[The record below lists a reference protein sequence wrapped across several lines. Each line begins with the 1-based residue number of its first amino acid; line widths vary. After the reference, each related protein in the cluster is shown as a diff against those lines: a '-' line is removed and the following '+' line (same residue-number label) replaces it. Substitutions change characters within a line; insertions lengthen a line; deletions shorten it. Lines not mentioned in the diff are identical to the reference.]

1 MSFNPHDN
9 SKDLRYLIVAAAAVV
24 VVFIV
29 SVTFSNFGDKKIN
42 AALIRQAID
51 QKADLAAVRCLMDSQ
66 YVRAGC
72 DTVSLVRELRT
83 ERTPMT
89 TTVPSVVEPLIQP

>member
-9 SKDLRYLIVAAAAVV
+9 SKDLRYLIVVLGILAM
-24 VVFIV
+24 VFILGITV
-29 SVTFSNFGDKKIN
+29 NNVTSNKLN
-42 AALIRQAID
+42 ASLIRHAID

-72 DTVSLVRELRT
+72 DTVSLVKELRT
-83 ERTPMT
+83 ERTPAT
-89 TTVPSVVEPLIQP
+89 PSVIEPVIQP